1 MSELNPC
8 CYAKC
13 EIVLI
18 GLALMYREACGM
30 NHREYSYIAFV
41 SVVSGAIRSIQH
53 GDDFIGL
60 DVGVVPG
67 VYQTV
72 LSTFD

>member
-1 MSELNPC
+1 
-8 CYAKC
+8 
-13 EIVLI
+13 
-18 GLALMYREACGM
+18 M